1 MRATPTRRKLEPTH
15 SVPAGMAATTS
26 VASSGRRSTQHGGTG
41 GGDPVIKGEINWS
54 VSQLRS
60 LFNQQTNNGHG
71 GHGQH
76 SPNGGSSSSTSS
88 STNGG
93 GAQYQH
99 HQQLR
104 LQQQQQQQQ
113 QQVWKA
119 RSLSTEVSKKGEG
132 PVA

>member
-15 SVPAGMAATTS
+15 SVPAGMSAAATST
-26 VASSGRRSTQHGGTG
+26 ATGHSGRRSTQHGGGVT

-60 LFNQQTNNGHG
+60 LFNQQTNNGQN
-71 GHGQH
+71 GQH

-93 GAQYQH
+93 GQYQ
-99 HQQLR
+99 QQLR

-113 QQVWKA
+113 V
-119 RSLSTEVSKKGEG
+119 LDD
-132 PVA
+132 